1 MKRNS
6 TSAVN
11 ILSLLFLPLIFGG
24 GIGIVIGSMRNTLQ
38 DYHLPHYWLATCL
51 GGLLFAAIYLAR
63 GKKGV
68 AMTGQ
73 QKVILLA
80 SLISMFFAVPV
91 LLDVMASV
99 PEKSEVIRLTLAENS
114 VLRWAITLMPFF
126 FGIAAGFSVKKAP
139 SPHYAKS

>member
-68 AMTGQ
+68 AMTGL
-73 QKVILLA
+73 QKGIYSRLL
-80 SLISMFFAVPV
+80 SHV
-91 LLDVMASV
+91 LRHSSPDVMASV
-99 PEKSEVIRLTLAENS
+99 PDKSEVIRLTLAENS
-114 VLRWAITLMPFF
+114 VLRWQ
-126 FGIAAGFSVKKAP
+126 
-139 SPHYAKS
+139 